1 MKTETNFFSVIY
13 CKGSATYLAISRL
26 HRRVNELRSLL
37 DVTQRKLVVTDVSGQ
52 LSVPLPTFR
61 DNYRSHLQGSSTRRR
76 IP

>member
-52 LSVPLPTFR
+52 LSVP
-61 DNYRSHLQGSSTRRR
+61 SSRFKHSKKNSMKTYS
-76 IP
+76 